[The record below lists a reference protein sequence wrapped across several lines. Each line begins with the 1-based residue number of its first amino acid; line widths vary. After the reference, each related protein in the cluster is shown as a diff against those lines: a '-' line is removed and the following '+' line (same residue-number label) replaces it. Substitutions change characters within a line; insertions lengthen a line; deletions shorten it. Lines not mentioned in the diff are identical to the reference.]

1 MYILSKAIHIN
12 VLYAT
17 NNVLMLSK
25 VTPKVSRLSV
35 PCIWR
40 IKKSKSSLHQDCI
53 DLKTKIN
60 SLETCWL
67 PCQRIMPDM
76 NCWSLFPS
84 FISWYLPF
92 LSHFFKIWGLAAWI
106 GYFQYIFFLNEILGS
121 NFHLDNQIKNIIDS
135 KVATNIQSV
144 WKTALYFNVLAWL
157 GWAVSSAEQCWV
169 VLSSAEL
176 WAWQQEER
184 MTLQHQRA
192 GGSQPNLFQ
201 THSIL
206 KGRVFVQKKDARLLK
221 SSAV

>member
-25 VTPKVSRLSV
+25 VTLKVSRLSV

-76 NCWSLFPS
+76 KRWSLFPS
-84 FISWYLPF
+84 YISWYLPF

-144 WKTALYFNVLAWL
+144 WKC
-157 GWAVSSAEQCWV
+157 WA
-169 VLSSAEL
+169 VLSSAEQ
-176 WAWQQEER
+176 WALVSMATRGEDDPSTPTGGWFPAKPVSNPFHSER
-184 MTLQHQRA
+184 SRFCA
-192 GGSQPNLFQ
+192 
-201 THSIL
+201 
-206 KGRVFVQKKDARLLK
+206 KKRCPIA
-221 SSAV
+221 

>member
-25 VTPKVSRLSV
+25 VTLKVSRLSV

-76 NCWSLFPS
+76 KRWSLFPS
-84 FISWYLPF
+84 YISWYLPF

-121 NFHLDNQIKNIIDS
+121 NFHLDNQIKNII
-135 KVATNIQSV
+135 VATNIQSV
-144 WKTALYFNVLAWL
+144 WKTALYFNVVAWL
-157 GWAVSSAEQCWV
+157 GWAVNMAE
-169 VLSSAEL
+169 
-176 WAWQQEER
+176 
-184 MTLQHQRA
+184 H
-192 GGSQPNLFQ
+192 
-201 THSIL
+201 
-206 KGRVFVQKKDARLLK
+206 
-221 SSAV
+221 